1 LISMGASLFLR
12 PRLYRKTMPER
23 QSGAFKRLSLARSIT
38 IAMIG
43 VTLLSAAFAQI
54 AKRRPADKGPRALGL
69 IELAGNGKAH
79 LVPVTIMIDG
89 RFYDAAAY
97 KADPVPMAL
106 QSDIV
111 YEAVK
116 TGVSQGLF
124 TVAGAYHVKDGWV
137 GDGKWRSAAD
147 IEAEK
152 AKAKA
157 EAEKRGQKAP
167 TPEQEIGGPPKLKR
181 APESQAQNAPA
192 QAPAPPTPTASQTS
206 STAPNSPSSKPA
218 NPSTERTA
226 PSSPASIDDPNRPTL
241 RHQAASETT
250 HEQTKAGN
258 ENEPLKGPLEF
269 IPAISDADGPQP
281 RPYAY
286 QLKPDEEQTLLK
298 KMLAMAAEEVRA
310 RASHLSQGS
319 GDAKATAATKKSKV
333 APAPEFHDAQ
343 LRVFDLSNSN
353 EPVLVLTTQAKIA
366 SAADL
371 DFIVALVAR
380 QDIYGDL
387 HKVFARTTDDK
398 HLDVLP
404 RYDLIDAVDADGDGV
419 GELLF
424 RETWDSGNA
433 FVVYRVIGDQLWPL
447 FEGKP
452 GT

>member
-1 LISMGASLFLR
+1 M
-12 PRLYRKTMPER
+12 
-23 QSGAFKRLSLARSIT
+23 LSL
-38 IAMIG
+38 
-43 VTLLSAAFAQI
+43 AFAQI

-69 IELAGNGKAH
+69 IELAANGKAH
-79 LVPVTIMIDG
+79 LVPVTIMIDR

-111 YEAVK
+111 YEALK

-124 TVAGAYHVKDGWV
+124 TVAGAVRVKRAWV
-137 GDGKWRSAAD
+137 GAGKWLSTAD

-167 TPEQEIGGPPKLKR
+167 PPEQEIGGPPKLKR
-181 APESQAQNAPA
+181 APDTSAQSAPSEA
-192 QAPAPPTPTASQTS
+192 SAPPVPAPSETS
-206 STAPNSPSSKPA
+206 STAPGSKASSSKTA
-218 NPSTERTA
+218 SQASERA
-226 PSSPASIDDPNRPTL
+226 SSSSASNDDPNRPTL
-241 RHQAASETT
+241 RRQAPSDST
-250 HEQTKAGN
+250 HEQTKAGT
-258 ENEPLKGPLEF
+258 EDEPLKGPLEF

-286 QLKPDEEQTLLK
+286 QLKPEEEQALLK
-298 KMLAMAAEEVRA
+298 KMLAMAADEVRA
-310 RASHLSQGS
+310 RATHLGPESS
-319 GDAKATAATKKSKV
+319 AEKPKVATKKSKV
-333 APAPEFHDAQ
+333 APAPEFHGTQ

-353 EPVLVLTTQAKIA
+353 EPVLVLTAQAKFP
-366 SAADL
+366 AAPDL
-371 DFIVALVAR
+371 DFIIALVAR
-380 QDIYGDL
+380 QDIYADL

-433 FVVYRVIGDQLWPL
+433 FAVYRVIGDQLWPL